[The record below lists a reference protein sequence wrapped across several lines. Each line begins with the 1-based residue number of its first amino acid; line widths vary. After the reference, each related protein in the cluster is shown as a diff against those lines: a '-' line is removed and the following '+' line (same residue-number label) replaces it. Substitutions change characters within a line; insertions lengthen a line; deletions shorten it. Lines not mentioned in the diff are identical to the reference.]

1 MTTQTIANITTRCK
15 RCLKVVTVLNPIY
28 LAAVIKHGRGYC
40 TKCRA
45 EIAKGGK
52 NNERN

>member
-1 MTTQTIANITTRCK
+1 MTTQTISNITTRCK

-40 TKCRA
+40 EECRTK
-45 EIAKGGK
+45 IAKGASPNGK
-52 NNERN
+52 